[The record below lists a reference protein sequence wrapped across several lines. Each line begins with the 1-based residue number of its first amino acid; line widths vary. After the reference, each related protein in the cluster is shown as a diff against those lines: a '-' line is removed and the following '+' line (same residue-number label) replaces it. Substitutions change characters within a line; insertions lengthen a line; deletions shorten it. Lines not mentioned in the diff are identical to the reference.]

1 MTLFVCTAGTSI
13 AGGPIKRE
21 ENAELYRTR
30 IEAKI
35 QRDRADEL
43 SREAFLV
50 RASAETNGLFRAGI
64 TDRDEVVFLTT
75 ETEDGR
81 LCGTRLVAFV
91 EKEFSCHARTVEVK
105 GLQVRDGVKFRRE
118 GIGNFFSKLDEVTAD
133 RDPEEIRLNAT
144 GGFKGAIPY
153 LVLYGMFNGL
163 PVSYVYEFSDTLI
176 TLPPIPVEFD
186 WARVAPAAQTIIA
199 IAKAGAL
206 SESEWRINMPPDYF
220 VHQGSYDTLFE
231 FDRGAVGLSA
241 IGYLMKRRLE
251 EATASAVVHLSPIA
265 RHSLE
270 QADPATRREFQ
281 MMLDRVRDPTA
292 RRQPHHQDS
301 LHTCDLKVWKRYAAQ
316 GPRMCYWLERDN
328 VYVAEL
334 FSTHS

>member
-1 MTLFVCTAGTSI
+1 
-13 AGGPIKRE
+13 
-21 ENAELYRTR
+21 
-30 IEAKI
+30 
-35 QRDRADEL
+35 
-43 SREAFLV
+43 
-50 RASAETNGLFRAGI
+50 
-64 TDRDEVVFLTT
+64 
-75 ETEDGR
+75 
-81 LCGTRLVAFV
+81 
-91 EKEFSCHARTVEVK
+91 
-105 GLQVRDGVKFRRE
+105 
-118 GIGNFFSKLDEVTAD
+118 
-133 RDPEEIRLNAT
+133 
-144 GGFKGAIPY
+144 
-153 LVLYGMFNGL
+153 
-163 PVSYVYEFSDTLI
+163 
-176 TLPPIPVEFD
+176 
-186 WARVAPAAQTIIA
+186 VAPAAQTIIA

-334 FSTHS
+334 FSTHSEYDRFWQQFPKDRSHYGKATFAPYEPYIPLDYAAILEDIKQVGLDDQEYGRAIEEEIVSLRRQLENVSMRRNADITEAKRATRAEADSAYRKMQSSLSRQITQSGKEIAELNGALAVVIAERDRMRIELSSAASQTSVKTSAASSGSPSNQ